1 MNKCLLISCFLPV
14 LFFYQSPAQNLESV
28 IKVGVGNAGSNPYA
42 FTVAA
47 GKLFFV
53 ALESATTAGLYATEG
68 TEATTTKVSPATI
81 VGASFSSLVAFNGK
95 LFFACDDGVHGKE
108 LWTSDGT
115 AAGTGLFTDLYPGAT
130 ASNPF
135 GLTVMNNKL
144 FLLARTPAGNS
155 KMFVSDG
162 TPGGTLLIRN
172 QASYLF
178 DNLPGFAILNNE
190 VYFKGETTTGLWKSD
205 GTAQGTVLVKGNITP
220 SCPGGKY
227 AVLAGKLY
235 FNGYDNVYGG
245 EPYVTDGTE
254 AGTYVIKNIYPDQV
268 NIKYGSGSRG
278 FTVFNNSVYFAAVD
292 GTHGEELYATDGT
305 DAGTFLVKDITP
317 GAIGSMPSQLI
328 VFNGSLYISC
338 QQSKQLWK
346 SNGTEAGTVLVS
358 YLNDRWIFG
367 AIWNN
372 QIYALPGTLGSYLYK
387 TGGTAATT
395 GAATAE
401 NVYSPILNYNID
413 GYLTVYNGSLYFG
426 GSCTGVSDYREPLRL
441 VPTVVTRNFS
451 FTGSGNWS
459 DPANWAGGNA
469 PPSTLMH
476 GDTVLISEN
485 CVLDISVQALAGS
498 SITVAPGKK
507 LLIQGALTIQ

>member
-1 MNKCLLISCFLPV
+1 MNKYLLITCFLPI
-14 LFFYQSPAQNLESV
+14 LFFYRVPAQNLERV
-28 IKVGVGNAGSNPYA
+28 IELGVGNLGSNPFA

-53 ALESATTAGLYATEG
+53 ALEPNNKAGLYATEG
-68 TEATTTKVSPATI
+68 TAATTTKVSPATI

-95 LFFACDDGVHGKE
+95 LFFTCDDGVHGKE

-115 AAGTGLFTDLYPGAT
+115 AAGTSLFSDLYPGAT
-130 ASNPF
+130 ASNPY
-135 GLTVMNNKL
+135 GLTVMNDKL
-144 FLLARTPAGNS
+144 FFLATTAAGNS
-155 KMFVSDG
+155 MLFVSDG
-162 TPGGTLLIRN
+162 TPGGILLIRN
-172 QASYLF
+172 KTSPLLDF
-178 DNLPGFAILNNE
+178 LPRFAILNNE
-190 VYFKGETTTGLWKSD
+190 VYFRGENGAGLWKSN

-227 AVLAGKLY
+227 AVLAGQLY

-254 AGTYVIKNIYPDQV
+254 AGTHVIKNIYPDQV
-268 NIKYGSGSRG
+268 NIKYGSGSRS
-278 FTVFNNSVYFAAVD
+278 FTVFNNKVYFAATD
-292 GTHGEELYATDGT
+292 ANYGEELYATDGT
-305 DAGTFLVKDITP
+305 DAGTFLVKDFTP

-338 QQSKQLWK
+338 QQSRQLWK
-346 SNGTEAGTVLVS
+346 SNGTEAGTVIVS

-372 QIYALPGTLGSYLYK
+372 QIYALPGTLGGYLYK

-401 NVYSPILNYNID
+401 NVYSSILNYNID

-441 VPTVVTRNFS
+441 GPTLVTRNFS

-459 DPANWAGGNA
+459 NPANWAGGNA
-469 PPSTLMH
+469 PPSTLLQ

-485 CVLDISVQALAGS
+485 CVLDISVQAQAGS
-498 SITVAPGKK
+498 SITVAPGKN